1 MDKTCEFGPS
11 GRLSWPSVILAC
23 FVLAVFGAAYRVIAS
38 RLRIAEETAIKLPV
52 PLRSMP
58 NRIGRWNGKDVPI
71 AETVLDA
78 AGNDDFINRLY
89 VNANT
94 DQWAN
99 LYVGYSGRPRTMI
112 GHRPDVCYQAGGWI
126 YDYRRKADLLSKSGR
141 KFPCLVHRFHRPEP
155 DARQIFVLNF
165 YVLNGRIT
173 SDEQVFTG
181 LGWRTPNIDGNPARY
196 VAQVQIS
203 SSLESS
209 VRAFAGEAADVLM
222 EFLPDENGIV
232 KASTNIKRT
241 R

>member
-1 MDKTCEFGPS
+1 MGKTSESAPS

-23 FVLAVFGAAYRVIAS
+23 SVLVVFGIAYRVIAS
-38 RLRIAEETAIKLPV
+38 RLRVAEETTIKLPV

-58 NRIGRWNGKDVPI
+58 DRIGRWNGEDVPI
-71 AETVLDA
+71 TEAVLEA
-78 AGNDDFINRLY
+78 TGNDDFINRLY
-89 VNANT
+89 VNTNT

-126 YDYRRKADLLSKSGR
+126 YDYHKKANLLSKSGR
-141 KFPCLVHRFHRPEP
+141 KFPCLVHKFHRPEP
-155 DARQIFVLNF
+155 DTRQVFVLNF
-165 YVLNGRIT
+165 YVLNGQTT
-173 SDEQVFTG
+173 SDERVFTG

-196 VAQVQIS
+196 VAQAQIS

-209 VRAFAGEAADVLM
+209 VRAFAREAVDVLM

-232 KASTNIKRT
+232 RASKNIKRT